1 MLQIV
6 ERKIKMKTVKLRK
19 NEVDEVIR
27 LLKKSLI
34 NHLTHVHSMVRI
46 N

>member
-27 LLKKSLI
+27 LLKKAKEVVIVIIML
-34 NHLTHVHSMVRI
+34 
-46 N
+46 